1 MSRINLARAAVRI
14 AEFAA
19 GIIVIRAQVIRK
31 RRGQMDWQASVAQQI
46 S

>member
-1 MSRINLARAAVRI
+1 MSRINLARAAVRT

-19 GIIVIRAQVIRK
+19 GIIVIRTQVTRK
-31 RRGQMDWQASVAQQI
+31 RRGQMNWQASVVRQI